1 RQLGAESAI
10 RAFAGATAGIVLS
23 QWMSALLVG
32 YIEQSDFPVFL
43 DLRPDTATLA
53 ATIALATLTVILTGA
68 LPALTL
74 TRVHTEEMLRSGA
87 QRTVARKRHPFA
99 ASLLPVQVALSLLLA
114 SLALL
119 FAISTGKLLRMDPGF
134 RVKGITLF
142 GVDFERRPE
151 KSEARLDLHR
161 RMLEAL
167 RQAPGVEAASVIAAR
182 PWETAGWMK
191 VPPRLKET
199 GRNPG
204 ICSRMSWDRGTFKR
218 QGHRFSQAGNSRS
231 STASAQLRCVS

>member
-1 RQLGAESAI
+1 
-10 RAFAGATAGIVLS
+10 
-23 QWMSALLVG
+23 
-32 YIEQSDFPVFL
+32 
-43 DLRPDTATLA
+43 
-53 ATIALATLTVILTGA
+53 LTGA

-182 PWETAGWMK
+182 PLGDGGMRSEEHTSE
-191 VPPRLKET
+191 LQ
-199 GRNPG
+199 
-204 ICSRMSWDRGTFKR
+204 SR
-218 QGHRFSQAGNSRS
+218 GH
-231 STASAQLRCVS
+231 L